1 MRKVIGT
8 VASFAFPEKDD
19 LDVIMLEDLILLL
32 GDAVSVPGT
41 KSAAGKVMFGVDLR
55 DFAIE

>member
-41 KSAAGKVMFGVDLR
+41 KRAAGKVMFGVDLR
-55 DFAIE
+55 FCD